1 MLDYLVLLASTVT
14 AAFKLLTG
22 SPVTYYMTEDPK
34 DQGLTS
40 EYDGVVSL
48 YLLENVNAIITECVI
63 ILFLI
68 KTFTSYD
75 AITFITNNA
84 FAVGVLSLLLTL
96 IQVVLRLARKDK
108 NIIMTMRTP
117 ELVQKMNDI
126 VNEKNHQNNKVNF
139 SWLDAILNPLVI
151 LYVKRDKAQ

>member
-14 AAFKLLTG
+14 ATIKLFTG
-22 SPVTYYMTEDPK
+22 NAVTYYMTEDPK

-48 YLLENVNAIITECVI
+48 YLLENVNAIITEFVLI
-63 ILFLI
+63 GFLI
-68 KTFTSYD
+68 KAFTSYD
-75 AITFITNNA
+75 VVAFITNNA
-84 FAVGVLSLLLTL
+84 FAVGILSVLLTL
-96 IQVVLRLARKDK
+96 IQVALRLARKD
-108 NIIMTMRTP
+108 NNLIMTMRTP

-126 VNEKNHQNNKVNF
+126 ANEKNHQNRKVNF

-151 LYVKRDKAQ
+151 LYVKKDKA

>member
-14 AAFKLLTG
+14 ATFKLLTG

-48 YLLENVNAIITECVI
+48 YLLENVNAIITECVL
-63 ILFLI
+63 ILFLV
-68 KTFTSYD
+68 KTLTSYD

-84 FAVGVLSLLLTL
+84 FAIGVLSLLLTL

-108 NIIMTMRTP
+108 NLIMTMRTP

-126 VNEKNHQNNKVNF
+126 ANEKNHQNRKVNF
-139 SWLDAILNPLVI
+139 SWLYAILNPLVI
-151 LYVKRDKAQ
+151 LYVKKDKA

>member
-1 MLDYLVLLASTVT
+1 MLDYLVLLASTIT
-14 AAFKLLTG
+14 ATFKLLTG

-48 YLLENVNAIITECVI
+48 YLLENVNAIITECVL
-63 ILFLI
+63 ILFLV

-75 AITFITNNA
+75 AIIFITNNA

-108 NIIMTMRTP
+108 NLIMTMRTP

-126 VNEKNHQNNKVNF
+126 VNEKNHQNRKVNF

-151 LYVKRDKAQ
+151 LYVKRDKA

>member
-14 AAFKLLTG
+14 ATIKLLTG
-22 SPVTYYMTEDPK
+22 NAVTYYVTEDPK

-48 YLLENVNAIITECVI
+48 YLLENVNAIITECVLI
-63 ILFLI
+63 WFLI

-75 AITFITNNA
+75 VIAFITNNA
-84 FAVGVLSLLLTL
+84 FAIGILSLLLIV
-96 IQVVLRLARKDK
+96 IQVVLRLARKDS
-108 NIIMTMRTP
+108 NLIMTMRTP

-126 VNEKNHQNNKVNF
+126 VNEKNHQNNKVQF

-151 LYVKRDKAQ
+151 LYVKSDKA

>member
-1 MLDYLVLLASTVT
+1 M
-14 AAFKLLTG
+14 
-22 SPVTYYMTEDPK
+22 
-34 DQGLTS
+34 
-40 EYDGVVSL
+40 
-48 YLLENVNAIITECVI
+48 YLLENVNAIITECVL
-63 ILFLI
+63 ILFI
-68 KTFTSYD
+68 VKTFTSYD

-84 FAVGVLSLLLTL
+84 FAVRVLSLLLTL

-108 NIIMTMRTP
+108 NLIMTMRTP

>member
-14 AAFKLLTG
+14 ATIKLLTG
-22 SPVTYYMTEDPK
+22 NVVTYYMTEDPK

-48 YLLENVNAIITECVI
+48 YLLENVNAIITECVLI
-63 ILFLI
+63 WFLI

-75 AITFITNNA
+75 VIAFITNNA
-84 FAVGVLSLLLTL
+84 FAIGILSLLLIV

-108 NIIMTMRTP
+108 NLIMTMRTP

-126 VNEKNHQNNKVNF
+126 VNEKNHQNNKVQF

-151 LYVKRDKAQ
+151 LYVKRDKA

>member
-14 AAFKLLTG
+14 ATIKLLTG
-22 SPVTYYMTEDPK
+22 NTVTYYMTEDPK

-48 YLLENVNAIITECVI
+48 YLLENVNAIITECVLI
-63 ILFLI
+63 WFTI
-68 KTFTSYD
+68 KTLTSYD
-75 AITFITNNA
+75 VITFITNNA
-84 FAVGVLSLLLTL
+84 FAVGILSLLLII

-108 NIIMTMRTP
+108 NLIITMRTP
-117 ELVQKMNDI
+117 ELVQKMNDMI
-126 VNEKNHQNNKVNF
+126 NEKNHQNNKVNF

-151 LYVKRDKAQ
+151 LYVKRDKA

>member
-14 AAFKLLTG
+14 ATFKLLTG

-48 YLLENVNAIITECVI
+48 YLLENVNAIITECVL
-63 ILFLI
+63 ILFLV
-68 KTFTSYD
+68 KTLTSYD

-84 FAVGVLSLLLTL
+84 FAIGVLSLLLTL

-108 NIIMTMRTP
+108 NLIMTMRTP

-126 VNEKNHQNNKVNF
+126 VNEKNHQNRKVNF

-151 LYVKRDKAQ
+151 LYVKRDKA

>member
-14 AAFKLLTG
+14 ATFKLLTG

-48 YLLENVNAIITECVI
+48 YLLENVNAIITECVL
-63 ILFLI
+63 ILFI
-68 KTFTSYD
+68 VKTLTSYD

-108 NIIMTMRTP
+108 NLIMTMRTP

-126 VNEKNHQNNKVNF
+126 VNEKNHQNRKVNF

-151 LYVKRDKAQ
+151 LYVKRDKA

>member
-14 AAFKLLTG
+14 ATIKMFTG
-22 SPVTYYMTEDPK
+22 NTVTYYMTEDPK

-48 YLLENVNAIITECVI
+48 YLLENVNAIITECVLI
-63 ILFLI
+63 WFLI

-75 AITFITNNA
+75 VITFITNNA
-84 FAVGVLSLLLTL
+84 FAVGILSLLLTL
-96 IQVVLRLARKDK
+96 IQVALRLARKDS
-108 NIIMTMRTP
+108 NLIMTMRTP

-139 SWLDAILNPLVI
+139 SWLDAIFHPLVI
-151 LYVKRDKAQ
+151 LYVKRDKA

>member
-14 AAFKLLTG
+14 ATIKMFTG
-22 SPVTYYMTEDPK
+22 NTVTYYMTEDPK

-48 YLLENVNAIITECVI
+48 YLLENVNAIITECVLI
-63 ILFLI
+63 WFLI
-68 KTFTSYD
+68 KTLTSYD
-75 AITFITNNA
+75 VIAFITNNA
-84 FAVGVLSLLLTL
+84 FAVGILSLLLTL
-96 IQVVLRLARKDK
+96 IQVSLRLARKDK
-108 NIIMTMRTP
+108 NLIITMRTP

-139 SWLDAILNPLVI
+139 SWLDAILHPLVI
-151 LYVKRDKAQ
+151 LYVKRDKA